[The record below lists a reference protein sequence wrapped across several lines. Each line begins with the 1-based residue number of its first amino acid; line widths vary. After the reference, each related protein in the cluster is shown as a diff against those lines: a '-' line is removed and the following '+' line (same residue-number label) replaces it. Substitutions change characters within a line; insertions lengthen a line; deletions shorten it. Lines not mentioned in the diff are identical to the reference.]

1 MPPSCVSLLTFKPPA
16 MTPEQPPFRI
26 AVRQFGPFES
36 ALAKLWASFCRETGC
51 QLAVEMV
58 PMDLH
63 QLYASLL
70 TDKGLA
76 NGAWDV
82 AHLNTDWLP
91 EAASTGALENLTP
104 YIQQQPPA
112 DFPQGWSPSLLGM
125 QQRGEVIL
133 GLPFHDGPECLIYRK
148 DLFDS
153 AEEQANFQRQH
164 GRPLSVPETWKEFQ
178 TVARFFQR
186 PAENL
191 YGFVAAGYPDGHN
204 TVFDFCLHLWTR
216 GGQLVDA
223 RGNVC
228 IDSAAAVAGLTFYRQ
243 LMRDAAA
250 HPATMQYESV
260 RAGQAFARGEAALMV
275 NWFGFAA
282 VCDVD
287 ADCPVRGR
295 VDIARI
301 PHGAGGQSASL
312 NVYWLYAIGAGS
324 RHKALAY
331 EFLRFATRSENDK
344 LLTLEGGI
352 GCRLSTWH
360 DAEINALVPYYHK
373 LDMLH
378 QQAQSLP
385 PKANWA
391 QIAAIIDTA
400 VLRALTTD
408 IPVTELL
415 AAGQQQI
422 NALDYV

>member
-1 MPPSCVSLLTFKPPA
+1 
-16 MTPEQPPFRI
+16 MTPEPAVFRI
-26 AVRQFGPFES
+26 AVRKFGPFES
-36 ALAKLWASFCRETGC
+36 AMAKLWAGFCQETGC

-63 QLYASLL
+63 ELHASLL
-70 TDKGLA
+70 TDKGLQ
-76 NGAWDV
+76 NGNWDV
-82 AHLNTDWLP
+82 AHINTDWLP

-104 YIQQQPPA
+104 YIQQNPPA
-112 DFPQGWSPSLLGM
+112 DFPTGWSPSLLGM
-125 QQRGEVIL
+125 QQVGGAIM

-148 DLFDS
+148 DLFES
-153 AEEQANFQRQH
+153 PQEQARFQQQH
-164 GRPLSVPETWKEFQ
+164 GRPLQVPETWEDFQ

-186 PAENL
+186 PADNL
-191 YGFVAAGYPDGHN
+191 FGFVAAGYPDGHN

-223 RGNVC
+223 QDNVR
-228 IDSAAAVAGLTFYRQ
+228 IDSPAAAEGLAFYRQ
-243 LMRDAAA
+243 LLRDQAAV
-250 HPATMQYESV
+250 HPQTMQYESV
-260 RAGQAFARGEAALMV
+260 AAGQAFARGEAAMMV

-287 ADCPVRGR
+287 ASCPVRGR
-295 VDIARI
+295 VDIACI

-324 RHKALAY
+324 RHKAVAY
-331 EFLRFATRSENDK
+331 EFLRYATRPENDK

-373 LDMLH
+373 LTLLH

-391 QIAAIIDTA
+391 QIASIIDEV
-400 VLRALTTD
+400 VLQAINTNS
-408 IPVTELL
+408 PVAELL
-415 AAGQQQI
+415 AAGQQKI
-422 NALDYV
+422 NALDHV